1 MIISILVSVLTA
13 AQELLDRSRQLLETG
28 VARFKSVGDPANTAL
43 LMSNM
48 GRLWRISGHA
58 KGLSRAPERRQEFAE
73 MADYQLAL
81 DQYKAALRVLGQRR
95 VNPGVWDS
103 VNWELCSTY
112 FTVGSLVQ
120 DQAPLS
126 LCSREEAEKQ
136 VTEHLLNSLKYC
148 DLEPGGPRHVV
159 YRYRAGVIHQRLAS
173 LYHHAYRSYDPKDLS
188 ARRKKLKQL
197 SQLHYSKASA
207 LFLSLDR
214 IADFLRSNL
223 EAAGLMVC
231 DVSLLFLIKF
241 ALIFS

>member
-1 MIISILVSVLTA
+1 MILVSVLAA

-28 VARFKSVGDPANTAL
+28 VASFEKVGDAANISL
-43 LMSNM
+43 LRSNM

-58 KGLSRAPERRQEFAE
+58 KGLCRAERKEEFAE
-73 MADYQLAL
+73 MADYQMAL
-81 DQYKAALRVLGQRR
+81 DQYKAALRVLGLRR

-112 FTVGSLVQ
+112 FTVGSLLQ

-126 LCSREEAEKQ
+126 TLSREEVEKQ

-159 YRYRAGVIHQRLAS
+159 YHYRAGIIHQRLAS
-173 LYHHAYRSYDPKDLS
+173 LYHHAYRSYDSKDIS
-188 ARRKKLKQL
+188 SRRKKLKQL

-214 IADFLRSNL
+214 IADFLRSVL
-223 EAAGLMVC
+223 EAAGLMVRTLSR
-231 DVSLLFLIKF
+231 DSDGAISGMGK
-241 ALIFS
+241 